1 MNKLDRHLKILS
13 LDLNQACQEIEFP
26 ADAIIYGLDQLYPAR
41 LIIGAPAS
49 GGTVRRKVWIL
60 SNADR
65 VPASPLNTIG
75 VEAQQNEMIGFSAI
89 YDTPTADHPNTR
101 YFVVYVETQ
110 INAATRASTTRR

>member
-1 MNKLDRHLKILS
+1 MNKLERHLKIIT
-13 LDLNQACQEIEFP
+13 LDLNQSCQEIEFP

-41 LIIGAPAS
+41 LIIGAPSS
-49 GGTVRRKVWIL
+49 GGTVKRKVWLL

-65 VPASPLNTIG
+65 HPSNPINTIS
-75 VEAQQNEMIGFSAI
+75 VEAQQNEFIGMAAL
-89 YDTPTADHPNTR
+89 YDTPTAEHPHTR